1 MVSWDRERTET
12 LESKEAGQYSKSLD
26 LQTMMP
32 TKLPHELHSTDCN
45 IAVPGTYN
53 NRLKKLGCTAFLR
66 EDFCFSHVALI
77 GKLLPG

>member
-53 NRLKKLGCTAFLR
+53 NRLRKNWDAQHSFAKTCVFLT
-66 EDFCFSHVALI
+66 SL
-77 GKLLPG
+77 